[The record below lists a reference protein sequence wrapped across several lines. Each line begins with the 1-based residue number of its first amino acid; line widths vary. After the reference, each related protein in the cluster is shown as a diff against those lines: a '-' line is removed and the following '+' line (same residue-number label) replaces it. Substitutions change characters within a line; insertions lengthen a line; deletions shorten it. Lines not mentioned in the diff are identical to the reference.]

1 VDEPLMAADV
11 FRLYNIF
18 TDCEDKN
25 WEFSWPGMFLIGRAM
40 FHYIRPYFLLRK
52 NDPQGFV
59 AARFRANTL
68 EICSHLVSFK

>member
-1 VDEPLMAADV
+1 MAVDV

-40 FHYIRPYFLLRK
+40 FQYIRPYFLLRK

-59 AARFRANTL
+59 AASFGPTL
-68 EICSHLVSFK
+68 YIEICSHLVGLK